1 MSDSTSEPANEKP
14 MSPLERVKARQ
25 AEQAR
30 NRAAKNKLPDPSGD
44 GKAGGATGAQGGP
57 KPMRS
62 SANKS
67 GG

>member
-1 MSDSTSEPANEKP
+1 MSDQQNPDPKP

-30 NRAAKNKLPDPSGD
+30 NRAAKNKTPDPEG
-44 GKAGGATGAQGGP
+44 GKAGGTAGAQGGP
-57 KPMRS
+57 KPIRS